1 MSPKKEISDIRRE
14 ELTLA
19 AMKCIATKGYDK
31 VTLDD
36 VTTEAGLSKGIST
49 YYFKNREELLNS
61 VIQRMWRNTVQITKE
76 LWALPEEVEDEEEV
90 YRGVKRYYSDPNIDL
105 IAVMRDGIK
114 FLLLWFDENPH
125 ILKVILEFWCQA
137 PRNPLIAELHNS
149 MTPYIRNL
157 STIVINEGIKRGI
170 FRKRD
175 PRKAAYTLISAISG
189 VAFNQIFSKGEYDH
203 KTLEKDICDLVFD
216 YLKV

>member
-19 AMKCIATKGYDK
+19 AMKCIASKGYDK

-61 VIQRMWRNTVQITKE
+61 VIQRMWRNAVQITKE
-76 LWALPEEVEDEEEV
+76 LWALPEEVDDEGEV
-90 YRGVKRYYSDPNIDL
+90 YRGVRQYYSDPGIDL

-125 ILKVILEFWCQA
+125 VLKVVMEFWCQV
-137 PRNPLIAELHNS
+137 PRNPLIAELHES
-149 MTPYIRNL
+149 MYPYTRNI
-157 STIVINEGIKRGI
+157 SAIVIDEGIKRGI
-170 FRKRD
+170 FKKRD
-175 PRKAAYTLISAISG
+175 PEKAAYTLISAISG
-189 VAFNQIFSKGEYDH
+189 IAINQILDDGEYNH
-203 KTLEKDICDLVFD
+203 KTLEEDICDLVFD